1 MTAEPSEGQVTEGFR
16 SLEVRWI
23 FPGRLETAVA
33 GWFGRFPTE
42 MESREDTYLLD
53 SRLHGLSVKVRGG
66 RSLEVK
72 VYRGGA
78 GILDV
83 AGRARGRK
91 ESWQKWSFPGS
102 PLDQYSGDPAGWL
115 PVRKMRRI
123 SRFSFASGQ
132 VVAGAPG
139 LDQEPR
145 CDVELTEVSTRGQD
159 WWTLGFEASG
169 PADLLRSA
177 LEGTARLLFTHP
189 LPGAEPGLDESGSY
203 MQWLSQQPGHKS
215 DADA

>member
-1 MTAEPSEGQVTEGFR
+1 MP
-16 SLEVRWI
+16 L
-23 FPGRLETAVA
+23 GRAQAYGVHRART
-33 GWFGRFPTE
+33 
-42 MESREDTYLLD
+42 S
-53 SRLHGLSVKVRGG
+53 HGLSVKVRGG

-83 AGRARGRK
+83 ASRARGRM

-102 PLDQYSGDPAGWL
+102 PLDQYSGDPAGWR
-115 PVRKMRRI
+115 PVRKRRRI

-132 VVAGAPG
+132 IVAGAPG

-145 CDVELTEVSTRGQD
+145 CDVELTEVSTRGQA

-169 PADLLRSA
+169 PADLLPSA
-177 LEGTARLLFTHP
+177 LEGTSRLPFTHP
-189 LPGAEPGLDESGSY
+189 CPVRNPASMNPGPTCSGCSRRAGTHEAIADCTGRARHGEYGGAVMISISMSGS
-203 MQWLSQQPGHKS
+203 WSRR
-215 DADA
+215 ADRAHPPR